1 MYPAYKPSVLLQ
13 TPANNSKF
21 VPWVNLPIGFMK
33 QEKNVSV
40 MNKGNEMYWTQS
52 VLSAADMLKPHIA
65 FYNDSFSYII
75 V

>member
-1 MYPAYKPSVLLQ
+1 
-13 TPANNSKF
+13 
-21 VPWVNLPIGFMK
+21 MK

-65 FYNDSFSYII
+65 FYNDSTSHITMWWPGSNAENGDAFAIPEKFKRPS
-75 V
+75 